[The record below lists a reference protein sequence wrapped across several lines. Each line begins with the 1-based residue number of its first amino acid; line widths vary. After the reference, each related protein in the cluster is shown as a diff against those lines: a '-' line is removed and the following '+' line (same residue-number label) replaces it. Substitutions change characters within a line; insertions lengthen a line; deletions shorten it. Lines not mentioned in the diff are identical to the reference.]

1 MDFVFLSMLTER
13 RNFGCIVLPVE
24 SIWQGNRVWQ
34 RTLLLTGKL
43 LFNGEH
49 VIIDNY
55 GHHCWQK
62 TGHNF
67 QILQAKS
74 GEKKKLNKKKKKSV
88 TFFPRVQTKSKAKWR
103 QTQSNRD
110 NFSTSEVTY
119 IRTRRGSLKT
129 WLSIISHA
137 PWPSDSIRSSS
148 IRSGLSWLSTQ
159 IIMIN
164 IQFTFSCVYCSLW
177 CVLKKITHTQ
187 SKVIMK
193 KYTPWSNSGCIYKI
207 KG

>member
-1 MDFVFLSMLTER
+1 MIFCSFC
-13 RNFGCIVLPVE
+13 FCCIVLPVE

-74 GEKKKLNKKKKKSV
+74 GEKKKKKYDIFSSCRNKKQSKMKAN
-88 TFFPRVQTKSKAKWR
+88 TKQQRHFA
-103 QTQSNRD
+103 
-110 NFSTSEVTY
+110 TSEVTY

-159 IIMIN
+159 IKMIN

-177 CVLKKITHTQ
+177 CVLKKITHSQ

-207 KG
+207 KS